1 MTALVFSMLIVRTRT
16 GRHSQ
21 HTSTA
26 PHSTLRFSRT
36 TRGSITTSQPM
47 GVEIDLERVVH
58 MDSDGLQTTRDTYD
72 SERSKEGF

>member
-1 MTALVFSMLIVRTRT
+1 MLIVRTRT